1 MDKIYT
7 SNKLVQIIYGEAP
20 FQEYFDLD
28 DAMAAD
34 PALRTEF
41 KHIYDAVAQL
51 PKVSL
56 TPSEDIINNIL
67 SISKENLA
75 STKR

>member
-1 MDKIYT
+1 MDKRYT

-28 DAMAAD
+28 DAMQAD
-34 PALRTEF
+34 PAIRTEF
-41 KHIYDAVAQL
+41 KYIYDAVNLL

-67 SISKENLA
+67 SISKENLTA
-75 STKR
+75 TNR